1 MACFPPSPPFPL
13 PLVRAR
19 ALPAPTGHMLPSLS
33 MKPRTYWPAWGWLVA
48 KDSTRMQARASAT
61 LVVPAQRLGE
71 RPLLLA
77 SPWSLQAIIY
87 SFKKNSDK
95 DCMPL
100 LMPRL
105 PLHHMHFSCWVTAC
119 RGGWRWRGEWG
130 RWQLGTRTILCPM
143 LLLDLGPRCH
153 ESLPTVLHASRQAT

>member
-1 MACFPPSPPFPL
+1 MHTRLLPSITTISPAPGTGRGPAGSYRPHVAIVVHEATYILACMGMACCK
-13 PLVRAR
+13 RQ
-19 ALPAPTGHMLPSLS
+19 H
-33 MKPRTYWPAWGWLVA
+33 
-48 KDSTRMQARASAT
+48 STRIQARASAT
-61 LVVPAQRLGE
+61 LVVPAQRLAE

-100 LMPRL
+100 LMPTCISAAGS
-105 PLHHMHFSCWVTAC
+105 LHAAGA
-119 RGGWRWRGEWG
+119 GGGG
-130 RWQLGTRTILCPM
+130 GQLGTRTILCPM